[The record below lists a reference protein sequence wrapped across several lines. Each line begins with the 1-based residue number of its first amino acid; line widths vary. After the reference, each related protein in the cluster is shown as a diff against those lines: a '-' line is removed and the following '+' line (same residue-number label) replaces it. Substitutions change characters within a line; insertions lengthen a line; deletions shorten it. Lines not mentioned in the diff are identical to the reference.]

1 MIDALLIQM
10 DVQSSAYFTQ
20 TASLSG
26 QTFTFKFLWNE
37 RDKSFY
43 MDVQTNDGVK
53 RSIRMVPGRPL
64 LGNSQVT
71 DRGDFYLLSE
81 DSKADPDNIEYEQ
94 YGKMWNLFWVPNA
107 EE

>member
-1 MIDALLIQM
+1 MVDALVVPM

-20 TASLSG
+20 TATLSG

-53 RSIRMVPGRPL
+53 RSIRLVPGRPL
-64 LGNSQVT
+64 LGKSQVT

-81 DSKADPDNIEYEQ
+81 DSKADPDNIEYSQ
-94 YGKMWNLFWVPNA
+94 YGSMWNLFWVPNA
-107 EE
+107 EG